1 MSVSISIASSATAGT
16 HTVTINNSGTPTRNE
31 LWRRTALEYSG
42 AYIRIRSDLGTDAV
56 FVDYDVASDG
66 TYDYFVREVTG
77 SATLDSAVQS
87 ASLHLG
93 KVMLHATTKL
103 SASSNSVSTLTPAAL
118 WSEPTHDS
126 DFTYASE
133 RRENAGNTK
142 PSVNLGVIR
151 DGVWRLPTTI
161 IADADRLNLVALFDS
176 GKTLTLRT
184 PNGAKLFG
192 RLDGLIESYGI
203 TTAIPL
209 QFQEASYS
217 ESL

>member
-1 MSVSISIASSATAGT
+1 
-16 HTVTINNSGTPTRNE
+16 
-31 LWRRTALEYSG
+31 
-42 AYIRIRSDLGTDAV
+42 
-56 FVDYDVASDG
+56 
-66 TYDYFVREVTG
+66 
-77 SATLDSAVQS
+77 LDSAVQS

-103 SASSNSVSTLTPAAL
+103 SSVSNSISTLTPAAV

-126 DFTYASE
+126 EFIYASE
-133 RRENAGNTK
+133 QADRAGNTK

-151 DGVWRLPTTI
+151 DGVWRLPATI
-161 IADADRLNLVALFDS
+161 IDDTDRLNLVALFDS

-192 RLDGLIESYGI
+192 RLDGLVESYGI

-209 QFQEASYS
+209 QFQEGSYS